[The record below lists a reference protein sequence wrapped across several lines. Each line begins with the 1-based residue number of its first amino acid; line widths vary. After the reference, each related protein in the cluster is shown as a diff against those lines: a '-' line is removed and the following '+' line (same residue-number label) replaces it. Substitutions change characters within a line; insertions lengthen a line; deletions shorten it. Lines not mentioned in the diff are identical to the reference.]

1 MGTRKPL
8 THSDSLS
15 ADDAHQQ
22 RYEISDE
29 TARKMGY
36 PGAKVYQMEI
46 RLAELAQEW
55 HKSHDKAILADYHRL
70 YYKMIVFGY
79 SPDSFAPET
88 EIDTEYMPELPE
100 HMTSV

>member
-8 THSDSLS
+8 THTDTVSTG
-15 ADDAHQQ
+15 DAHQE
-22 RYEISDE
+22 RYHISDE

-36 PGAKVYQMEI
+36 PGAKVYGMEI
-46 RLAELAQEW
+46 RLAELAQKW
-55 HKSHDKAILADYHRL
+55 HKTHDKAVLADYHIL

-79 SPDSFAPET
+79 LPESFAPET
-88 EIDTEYMPELPE
+88 EIEPEYMPELPE